1 MSELERAYA
10 GFHRVL
16 GEFYRELNSSEPQP
30 IKLRR
35 GAVTL
40 YPEDGLQRLWGV
52 DVLRWA
58 HGEAAVA
65 PLGWEARHVLF
76 LGEEQAQGENRYN
89 TPIYLFDEAD
99 AVGLDDLLAT
109 LEEFREKAVTHG
121 ASPNARGLKD
131 PVVFTDGDL
140 RLHAQVNKRTVRLAK
155 DDFLRDLYGRLKR
168 EQHAAASFER
178 VNPHDE
184 ETLRVYAKVREVE
197 RAINVLETAPAET
210 FVKVLLQ
217 PRLMVAEGS
226 GETYSETFV
235 RQTGL
240 LVTGEAKLEVTP
252 PNRATRD
259 DKVTRE
265 VLAPLLE
272 VGAVLGYEEA
282 AWDAAVTKV
291 KESGRRG
298 A

>member
-16 GEFYRELNSSEPQP
+16 GEFYYDLESLEPQP
-30 IKLRR
+30 VRLRR

-52 DVLRWA
+52 EVLRWA
-58 HGEAAVA
+58 YGEAAVA
-65 PLGWEARHVLF
+65 PLGWETQHVLF

-89 TPIYLFDEAD
+89 TPIYLFDEPD
-99 AVGLDDLLAT
+99 LVRLDKLLESLEGL
-109 LEEFREKAVTHG
+109 REKAVTHG
-121 ASPNARGLKD
+121 ASPKARGLKD
-131 PVVFTDGDL
+131 PVVFTKGDL
-140 RLHAQVNKRTVRLAK
+140 RLHPQVSKRTVRLSK
-155 DDFLRDLYGRLKR
+155 DDFLKDLHGRLKR
-168 EQHAAASFER
+168 EQRAAVLFER

-197 RAINVLETAPAET
+197 RALAALETAPAEA

-240 LVTGEAKLEVTP
+240 LVTGQAKLEVTP

-291 KESGRRG
+291 KKG
-298 A
+298 